1 LVAVFKQIGDLDNAV
16 EAFKNAVSWQLML
29 ATCQELDYSD
39 YDLQTAAQEM
49 ADLLANLSRYRE
61 VPFPSPH
68 LVRVCDIM
76 SECLVR
82 ACAGRRLSSMS
93 GTPTIR
99 KRPS

>member
-1 LVAVFKQIGDLDNAV
+1 MCVCGVVGGLVAVFKQIGDLDNAV

-61 VPFPSPH
+61 VPFPSPP
-68 LVRVCDIM
+68 L
-76 SECLVR
+76 L
-82 ACAGRRLSSMS
+82 A
-93 GTPTIR
+93 PTCV
-99 KRPS
+99 K